1 MVKCYHLRSLT
12 KVIFCVSMIFIRC
25 YIYSIILRGKFVF
38 LDFGVQNVTEFSNID
53 SSGIC
58 LAPMLHCF
66 QMSHFIDYFS
76 SFFHNFSF
84 FIRKKKSERVIETNE
99 HFWDKKVN
107 EKQRSEVLHFNFC
120 TAEQQRLWHST
131 QFFSSQQSLLMCI
144 LWMND
149 SKVNWESMEQCEESI
164 YHIPVLQLQ
173 KKFNIL
179 NYSWWYP

>member
-84 FIRKKKSERVIETNE
+84 FIRKKNQRELLRQMNTFEI
-99 HFWDKKVN
+99 KK
-107 EKQRSEVLHFNFC
+107 
-120 TAEQQRLWHST
+120 
-131 QFFSSQQSLLMCI
+131 
-144 LWMND
+144 
-149 SKVNWESMEQCEESI
+149 
-164 YHIPVLQLQ
+164 
-173 KKFNIL
+173 
-179 NYSWWYP
+179 